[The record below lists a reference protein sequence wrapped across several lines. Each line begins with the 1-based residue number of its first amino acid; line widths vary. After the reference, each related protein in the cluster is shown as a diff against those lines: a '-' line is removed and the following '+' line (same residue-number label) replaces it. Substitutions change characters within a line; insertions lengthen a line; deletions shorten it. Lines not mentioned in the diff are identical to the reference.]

1 MTSGIV
7 LLLAFAIG
15 IVTGLRSMTAPAA
28 VAWAA
33 RLGWLHLQG
42 TPLSFMGSTAAVA
55 IFTLLALGELV
66 ADQLPSTPAR
76 TAPLGLGARIVCGAL
91 TGAAVAVAGG
101 QSLALGALLGAAGG
115 VLGAFA
121 GYQARTRLVK
131 LLNVRDLVV
140 ALAEDSVAIAAGL
153 FIVSRF

>member
-1 MTSGIV
+1 MTPGIV

-42 TPLSFMGSTAAVA
+42 TPLSFMSSTAAVA

-76 TAPLGLGARIVCGAL
+76 TAPLGLGARIAFGAL
-91 TGAAVAVAGG
+91 SGAALALAGG
-101 QSLALGALLGAAGG
+101 QSLALGAVLGAAGG

-121 GYQARTRLVK
+121 GFQARTRLVK
-131 LLNVRDLVV
+131 LLKVRDLVV
-140 ALAEDSVAIAAGL
+140 ALAEDSVAIAAAL
-153 FIVSRF
+153 FITSRF